1 MKVSIAREELK
12 TLVDLLSEEQ
22 VLALLV
28 ILKPWAE
35 DVISPLEAQEIMEAR
50 ADIKD
55 GKGINAEDVWR
66 ELGI

>member
-1 MKVSIAREELK
+1 MSVARDELK

-22 VLALLV
+22 VSALLV

-35 DVISPLEAQEIMEAR
+35 DVITPLEAEELMAAR
-50 ADIKD
+50 DDIKN
-55 GKGINAEDVWR
+55 GKGIKAEDVWR

>member
-1 MKVSIAREELK
+1 MSIARDELK

-22 VLALLV
+22 VSALLV

-35 DVISPLEAQEIMEAR
+35 DVITPLEADEIVAAR
-50 ADIKD
+50 NDIKA
-55 GKGINAEDVWR
+55 GKGIKAEDVWR

>member
-1 MKVSIAREELK
+1 MSVARDELK

-22 VLALLV
+22 VSALLV

-35 DVISPLEAQEIMEAR
+35 DVITPLEAEEIMQAR
-50 ADIKD
+50 NDIKN
-55 GKGINAEDVWR
+55 GKGIKAEDVWR

>member
-1 MKVSIAREELK
+1 MSIARDELK

-22 VLALLV
+22 VSALLV

-35 DVISPLEAQEIMEAR
+35 DVITPLEAEEIKQAR
-50 ADIKD
+50 NDIKS
-55 GKGINAEDVWR
+55 GKGIRAEDVWR